1 VAEDVGDLAF
11 LSDCQTAAI
20 VTRGGSVAWWPG
32 ERFDGPSAFSAL
44 LDPDAGHFTIAPVG
58 PATTTWRYLEG
69 TLVLRTDHVTESGTL
84 SVTDALVFEPG
95 ARGHDIGLR
104 SPGALVRVA
113 EVSAGTVEVDVAM
126 VPRLEYGLVVPRVE
140 RRGGRVI
147 SVGGP
152 ERLFL
157 TDGGVL
163 DVDEAKAHGRVVL
176 SRGDRVGF
184 ALQRVAGLVAAAP
197 PALDPHAALED
208 TIEAWRSWS
217 EHHRI
222 PTHHVPAAVQ
232 RSVCVLQGLTYG
244 PSGAIVA
251 AATTS
256 LPEVPGGTANWDY
269 RYAWL
274 RDASLIA
281 RALLAASCTDEGRRY
296 FRWMVRAAVSCR
308 HSEHVQIVFGAGGER
323 RLDETELDH
332 LAGFADSR
340 PVRVGNAAWRQRQHD
355 VLGEVLDVAL
365 ALGDDLTGQIDDL
378 TAGFLCELVDRAAK
392 EWSEPDAG
400 VWEVRDRDRVHTT
413 SAAMCWVALDRGLR
427 LADALGERADPDGW
441 ARARDEVRSA
451 VIDRAWNAERGAFTG
466 TLDGAEL
473 DTSVLLLPLVGFVD
487 ADDPRMRSTIG
498 AIEDQLGDDGLLRRL
513 EGREEEG
520 AFVPSSFWLSA
531 CHALAGATDR
541 AREVLECAAACANDL
556 GLLAEMADPVTR
568 RPMGNMP
575 QALSHVGL
583 ITAARCLVEA
593 EQEVAP

>member
-69 TLVLRTDHVTESGTL
+69 TPVLRTDHVTESGTL

-113 EVSAGTVEVDVAM
+113 EVSAGTVEVDVAL
-126 VPRLEYGLVVPRVE
+126 VPRLEYGLVVPRVH

-184 ALQRVAGLVAAAP
+184 ALQRVAGLVAAPP

-222 PTHHVPAAVQ
+222 RTDHVPAAVQ
-232 RSVCVLQGLTYG
+232 RSACVLQGLTYQ

-340 PVRVGNAAWRQRQHD
+340 PVRVGNAAWRQRQYD
-355 VLGEVLDVAL
+355 VLGDVLDVAL

-392 EWSEPDAG
+392 DW
-400 VWEVRDRDRVHTT
+400 
-413 SAAMCWVALDRGLR
+413 
-427 LADALGERADPDGW
+427 GERADPDGW

-498 AIEDQLGDDGLLRRL
+498 AIEEQLGDHGLLRRL

-541 AREVLECAAACANDL
+541 AREALEHAAACANDL

-568 RPMGNMP
+568 RPMGNTP